1 MENFE
6 ESMKQLEQIAN
17 ELEKDE
23 LTLDESLKKFEQ
35 GMKISK
41 NCKDILDK
49 AEKKITILI
58 GEEEQDFTPA
68 EEWYI

>member
-6 ESMKQLEQIAN
+6 ESMKQLEQIAT
-17 ELEKDE
+17 ELEKDD

-35 GMKISK
+35 GMKLSK
-41 NCKDILDK
+41 NCKDMLDK

-58 GEEEQDFTPA
+58 GEQEQNFIPTD
-68 EEWYI
+68 E